1 MVLNSDNKKLVK
13 KFFNGFKN
21 IVPKRLYEI
30 KPLKNMHKYIIKI
43 YKEKSRRKRNKQTDH
58 TKKVRKINKNK

>member
-13 KFFNGFKN
+13 NFFNGFKN

-30 KPLKNMHKYIIKI
+30 KPLKNMHKYIIKNI
-43 YKEKSRRKRNKQTDH
+43 QGEKQKKKKASKTTILKSKENK
-58 TKKVRKINKNK
+58 

>member
-1 MVLNSDNKKLVK
+1 MVLNSDNKKLVE

-30 KPLKNMHKYIIKI
+30 KPLKNMYKYISKNIQGEKQ
-43 YKEKSRRKRNKQTDH
+43 KEKKANKLTIL
-58 TKKVRKINKNK
+58 KK

>member
-1 MVLNSDNKKLVK
+1 MVLSSDNKKLVE

-30 KPLKNMHKYIIKI
+30 KPLKNMHKYISKNIQG
-43 YKEKSRRKRNKQTDH
+43 EKQKKKKQTNGP
-58 TKKVRKINKNK
+58 TKKLRKINKNK

>member
-13 KFFNGFKN
+13 NFFNGFKN

-30 KPLKNMHKYIIKI
+30 KPLKNMHKYIIKNI
-43 YKEKSRRKRNKQTDH
+43 QGEKQKKKKANKTTILKSKENK
-58 TKKVRKINKNK
+58 

>member
-30 KPLKNMHKYIIKI
+30 KPLKNMHKYISKNIQG
-43 YKEKSRRKRNKQTDH
+43 EKQKKKSKQTDH
-58 TKKVRKINKNK
+58 TKKLRKINKNK